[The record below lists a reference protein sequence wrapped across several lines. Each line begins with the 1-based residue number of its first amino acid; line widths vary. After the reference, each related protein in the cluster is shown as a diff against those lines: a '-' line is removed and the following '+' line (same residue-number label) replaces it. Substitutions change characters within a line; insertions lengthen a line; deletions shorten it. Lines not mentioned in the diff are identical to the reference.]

1 MHAAWWGRYISR
13 DNKQYPKMSVLNV
26 CMAFFYDRTAPKKI
40 MSVFLKAEK
49 KSTEVEMVYVIKPKE
64 GIWAQ
69 ASEFDFEMQHA
80 V

>member
-1 MHAAWWGRYISR
+1 
-13 DNKQYPKMSVLNV
+13 
-26 CMAFFYDRTAPKKI
+26 MALFYDRTAPKKI
-40 MSVFLKAEK
+40 ISESLKAEK